1 MSQIRTITWGYS
13 MSVPLATA
21 TNAEKAQYL
30 SYLNI
35 CVERLLTLG
44 KWRGTRRRVELP
56 IYDGHITLPR
66 YLESCLGINFSTCGW
81 GMSGLRAIYGM
92 YAPFQIALDDCWSV
106 GVVPVSETAQ
116 TFIVPDEGFKLKVVN
131 TSATDNVK
139 TLKLI
144 NGVNSSG
151 DPIYATET
159 LAFNNATPPTSTTTY
174 NELPII
180 QKEATTAGI
189 ELYSVIGSTE
199 ELIAVYAPSE
209 TIPSY
214 KKYRINN
221 VSDET
226 SVSALCKLAYVPA
239 VDDTDLIFPPVIG
252 AILKGLQAVKYE
264 LASDDRANARW
275 ADALKILEDDRL
287 ELDGKNMPI
296 IETIGPFGAGS
307 VPNLIGDY
315 WGAPPYYSD
324 SCLP

>member
-1 MSQIRTITWGYS
+1 MA
-13 MSVPLATA
+13 VPLSTA
-21 TNAEKAQYL
+21 TTAEKAQFL
-30 SYLNI
+30 SMVNV
-35 CVERLLTLG
+35 CTERLLTLG

-66 YLESCLGINFSTCGW
+66 YLESCLGINFSGGGW
-81 GMSGLRAIYGM
+81 CTNGLRTIYGM
-92 YAPFQIALDDCWSV
+92 YAPFQIALDDGWSV
-106 GVVPVSETAQ
+106 GVIPVSETAQ
-116 TFIVPDEGFKLKVVN
+116 TFIVPDEGFRLKVVN
-131 TSATDNVK
+131 PSATDNGK

-159 LAFNNATPPTSTTTY
+159 LTMNNATPPTSTTVY
-174 NELPII
+174 NELPTI
-180 QKEATTAGI
+180 QKEATVGGV

-199 ELIAVYAPSE
+199 ELIGIYAPSE

-214 KKYRINN
+214 KRYKINN
-221 VSDET
+221 VTSET
-226 SVSALCKLAYVPA
+226 SVQALCKLAYVPA

-252 AILKGLQAVKYE
+252 ALLKGLQAVKYE
-264 LASDDRANARW
+264 LASDDRANSRW
-275 ADALKILEDDRL
+275 ADALKILEDDRV

-315 WGAPPYYSD
+315 WGAPPAYTDYYA
-324 SCLP
+324 P